1 MDPVLT
7 SPAIVGAPQ
16 IIMDDRV
23 SLDVLPD
30 WGNEVVGLI
39 GSVKS
44 ILLKVEVEVV
54 ILGFKLIILK
64 FLILRL
70 ILPS

>member
-1 MDPVLT
+1 MTGSASMFCQTGEMRSSDFVQPL
-7 SPAIVGAPQ
+7 I
-16 IIMDDRV
+16 
-23 SLDVLPD
+23 
-30 WGNEVVGLI
+30 GLV

-64 FLILRL
+64 FLILGL
-70 ILPS
+70 ILQS

>member
-1 MDPVLT
+1 
-7 SPAIVGAPQ
+7 
-16 IIMDDRV
+16 MDDGV
-23 SLDVLPD
+23 GPDVLPD

-44 ILLKVEVEVV
+44 ILLKVEVKVV

-64 FLILRL
+64 FLILGL
-70 ILPS
+70 FLLP

>member
-1 MDPVLT
+1 MT
-7 SPAIVGAPQ
+7 GSASTFCQTGK
-16 IIMDDRV
+16 MR
-23 SLDVLPD
+23 SLDFVQPL
-30 WGNEVVGLI
+30 VGLV

-44 ILLKVEVEVV
+44 ILLKVEVV

-64 FLILRL
+64 FLILGL